1 MDDGSPG
8 APLSFL
14 GSPLPRWVNRTSVTI
29 DPGDVRPYDEEEWRD
44 ALVIVEQGEVVLEC
58 TRGGF
63 TTFRAGDVMWLSD
76 IPLRRMHNYGVE
88 PTVIVAVSRTG
99 HSGQAT
105 GTETETRSTTMTTAN
120 TPKTDLDGRF
130 SSDAA
135 TTTSWSDARAQLAD
149 AEIFW
154 ITTVRPDGRP
164 NVAPLISVMID
175 DSLYFCTGAEEQKAR
190 NIEQNP
196 KVAMTTGQNTLND
209 GLDLVIEGE
218 AVRVTDETTLQRAA
232 DLYGSKYQDWNFE
245 VRDGTLHTAD
255 GGDALLFEV
264 RPAKGFGFGKG
275 EPFSQTRW
283 TF

>member
-1 MDDGSPG
+1 MDDGRPDAS
-8 APLSFL
+8 LSFL

-29 DPGDVRPYDEEEWRD
+29 GPGDVRQYDEDEWRD
-44 ALVIVEQGEVVLEC
+44 ALVIVETGEVVLEC

-88 PTVIVAVSRTG
+88 PTVIVAVSRQGHGRQAAGTG
-99 HSGQAT
+99 H
-105 GTETETRSTTMTTAN
+105 ETRSTTMTATT
-120 TPKTDLDGRF
+120 TPTTDLDGRF
-130 SSDAA
+130 SSDGA
-135 TTTSWSDARAQLAD
+135 TTTLWADARARLAD

-196 KVAMTTGQNTLND
+196 KVAMTTGQNALNE
-209 GLDLVIEGE
+209 GLDLVIEGD
-218 AVRVTDETTLQRAA
+218 AVRVTDEATLQRTA
-232 DLYGSKYQDWNFE
+232 DLYGSKYEDWNFE